1 MITRSQLKKQPQN
14 KSQIQDESYSE
25 LSYGTDLGS
34 DVSLDSDSEY
44 FPSEC
49 SNNDDDLQSYVDIA
63 SDKLIK
69 VILWLNYEA
78 HLDDKLDTLEKID
91 ELFNEKE
98 KLGFTRITDETLK
111 MLRNNKNS
119 VYNRF
124 AK

>member
-1 MITRSQLKKQPQN
+1 MITRSQLEKQPQN

-44 FPSEC
+44 FPSDASEC
-49 SNNDDDLQSYVDIA
+49 SNDDNDLQSYVDIA

-69 VILWLNYEA
+69 VIIWLNYEA
-78 HLDDKLDTLEKID
+78 HLDDKLDILEKID

-111 MLRNNKNS
+111 MLRDNKK
-119 VYNRF
+119 F
-124 AK
+124 GL